1 VKRLD
6 DLDVK
11 VRGYDPALTLG
22 KVKVPLTRRQVEAYE
37 GFVKEEYARLIPNV
51 LPAMEKAESQ
61 AVRQQ
66 MLDKVLDGARATAK
80 ARLMTAN
87 KAK

>member
-1 VKRLD
+1 
-6 DLDVK
+6 
-11 VRGYDPALTLG
+11 
-22 KVKVPLTRRQVEAYE
+22 
-37 GFVKEEYARLIPNV
+37 V
-51 LPAMEKAESQ
+51 LPAMEKAESK

-66 MLDKVLDGARATAK
+66 MLDKVLDGARAAAK